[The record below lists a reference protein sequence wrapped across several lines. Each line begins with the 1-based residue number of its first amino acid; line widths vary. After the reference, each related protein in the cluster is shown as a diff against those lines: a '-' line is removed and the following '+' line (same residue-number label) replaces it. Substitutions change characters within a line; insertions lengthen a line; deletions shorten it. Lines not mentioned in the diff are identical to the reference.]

1 MIFLNIPSHWKLCAK
16 GGSQK
21 CYSLL
26 SMAMSSPLWV
36 APPFLSRPSS
46 NISRSITYKRCR
58 SSASNFFSQSDME
71 QPLMKGQKLME
82 FPHLTAAH
90 KDLMVSLISALETRL
105 DSHLLASSVVP
116 PDVEFYQND
125 QGTSQGSLHIRR
137 GLPSSHVLASSPSRV
152 HIQIHCCLFI
162 FILLV
167 ILISLNLDIY
177 IGHCSNPDW
186 NSLRE
191 WFGDHYIYIYNYF

>member
-1 MIFLNIPSHWKLCAK
+1 
-16 GGSQK
+16 
-21 CYSLL
+21 
-26 SMAMSSPLWV
+26 
-36 APPFLSRPSS
+36 
-46 NISRSITYKRCR
+46 
-58 SSASNFFSQSDME
+58 
-71 QPLMKGQKLME
+71 MKGQKPME

-105 DSHLLASSVVP
+105 DSHLLASSAVP

-162 FILLV
+162 FILLD

-177 IGHCSNPDW
+177 IY
-186 NSLRE
+186 E
-191 WFGDHYIYIYNYF
+191 